1 VDPIRLKYR
10 TYGKGLPPRPI
21 RLELAGWAGDNSKME
36 DGSVPQPWHC
46 NPFVEGTTYGIELV
60 YPYENE
66 CQIINDGGNVRIEW
80 DYARERDAGLSGGEF
95 IRFAPKH
102 YLFNTS
108 LDLQAPAGHVLR
120 LEPHPRFFT
129 DETGTVP
136 IPIIGNLQT
145 EWWPKLFFVAFK
157 APSPG
162 QRHVFR
168 KGSPYAQ
175 IIVVPHRAV
184 YDIEP
189 MTPDEAAER
198 SALES
203 ALVGAQTYIA
213 EHRWHDHTGQT
224 FNNKYK
230 LLSRLF
236 HAHGPEAVK
245 EAIRTGMQDMASA
258 LPANVSVGEA
268 LAKAREYHRDSRFAE
283 SRAICYHILD
293 RDPANGEALHILAA
307 SAMHARLPLLAI
319 EFLSKA
325 VQFHPQSARYW
336 SDLGTAWLA
345 AGRTEEALAA
355 TQRAVTLSASDPA
368 VCYRAGLVYERLGQF
383 DEAQRLYAQALV
395 AKPDF
400 LEAQRRLAELEKPAL

>member
-1 VDPIRLKYR
+1 MDPIRLKYR

-21 RLELAGWAGDNSKME
+21 RLELPGWAGDNSKME

-46 NPFVEGTTYGIELV
+46 NPFVEGATYGVELI

-66 CQIINDGGNVRIEW
+66 CQVINDGGEVRIEW
-80 DYARERDAGLSGGEF
+80 DYTREGDAGLSGGEF

-129 DETGTVP
+129 DESGTVP

-157 APSPG
+157 APLPG
-162 QRHVFR
+162 QRHIFR
-168 KGSPYAQ
+168 KGLPYAQ

-198 SALES
+198 STLES

-230 LLSRLF
+230 LLSRIF
-236 HAHGPEAVK
+236 HTHGSEAVK
-245 EAIRTGMQDMASA
+245 EAIRTGMNDMASA
-258 LPANVSVGEA
+258 LPANVSVEEA
-268 LAKAREYHRDSRFAE
+268 LAKAREYHRDSRYAE

-293 RDPANGEALHILAA
+293 RDPTNGEALHILAA

-325 VQFHPQSARYW
+325 VQLHPQSARYW
-336 SDLGTAWLA
+336 NDLGTAWLA
-345 AGRTEEALAA
+345 AGRPDEALAA
-355 TQRAVTLSASDPA
+355 TQRALALSPADPA

-383 DEAQRLYAQALV
+383 DEAKRLYAQAL
-395 AKPDF
+395 AANPDF
-400 LEAQRRLAELEKPAL
+400 PEVQRRLADLEKPAV